1 VGFGSD
7 GRRPNTLVRSHAWVL
22 THLYEHPACQAP
34 HTPFSFLSSCPP
46 FLLFDRAA
54 GFLSPRPRIVAG
66 RRAQGVS
73 RLAAFQRPPSG
84 LGLYTTEHDGRLDGS
99 GRLHS
104 YLIFSSSTRRRGCY
118 CIPITDVVFLAGLAT
133 RSMAR
138 AIVASTYI
146 RQLRSGLPRC
156 CLHGRSRRWMGL
168 IFGTAYWQVPICDV
182 GQQPRIR
189 PARHTRL
196 GCRNSARYRVRA
208 APCGTRP
215 CSR

>member
-1 VGFGSD
+1 MSTRHVKPPTPLFLFFLPVPRFSCSTAPQGFS
-7 GRRPNTLVRSHAWVL
+7 R
-22 THLYEHPACQAP
+22 
-34 HTPFSFLSSCPP
+34 
-46 FLLFDRAA
+46 
-54 GFLSPRPRIVAG
+54 PRPRIVAG

-104 YLIFSSSTRRRGCY
+104 YLIFSSSTCRRGVLLYSDHGCY
-118 CIPITDVVFLAGLAT
+118 FLAGLAT

-189 PARHTRL
+189 PARHTRR
-196 GCRNSARYRVRA
+196 GVGTQRVIA
-208 APCGTRP
+208 
-215 CSR
+215 

>member
-1 VGFGSD
+1 M
-7 GRRPNTLVRSHAWVL
+7 TLACSGGKVRVCALPYACDLTTGITPEADRVLMALL

-104 YLIFSSSTRRRGCY
+104 YLIFSSFTCRRGCY
-118 CIPITDVVFLAGLAT
+118 CIPITDV
-133 RSMAR
+133 
-138 AIVASTYI
+138 
-146 RQLRSGLPRC
+146 
-156 CLHGRSRRWMGL
+156 
-168 IFGTAYWQVPICDV
+168 IFWQVLLRGPW
-182 GQQPRIR
+182 
-189 PARHTRL
+189 
-196 GCRNSARYRVRA
+196 RVR
-208 APCGTRP
+208 
-215 CSR
+215 

>member
-1 VGFGSD
+1 MSTRHVKPPTPLFLFFLPVPRFSCSTAPQGFS
-7 GRRPNTLVRSHAWVL
+7 R
-22 THLYEHPACQAP
+22 
-34 HTPFSFLSSCPP
+34 
-46 FLLFDRAA
+46 
-54 GFLSPRPRIVAG
+54 PRPRIVAG

-84 LGLYTTEHDGRLDGS
+84 GLYTTEYDGRLDGS

-104 YLIFSSSTRRRGCY
+104 YLIFSSSTCRRRCY
-118 CIPITDVVFLAGLAT
+118 CIPITDVIFLAGLAT

>member
-1 VGFGSD
+1 MFRLQFDRVC
-7 GRRPNTLVRSHAWVL
+7 RSA
-22 THLYEHPACQAP
+22 A
-34 HTPFSFLSSCPP
+34 PFSFEPLVGRP
-46 FLLFDRAA
+46 
-54 GFLSPRPRIVAG
+54 SP
-66 RRAQGVS
+66 QGVS

-84 LGLYTTEHDGRLDGS
+84 LGFYTTEHDGRLDGS
-99 GRLHS
+99 GRLRS
-104 YLIFSSSTRRRGCY
+104 YLIFSSSTCRQGCY

-168 IFGTAYWQVPICDV
+168 IFGTAYWQVPICD
-182 GQQPRIR
+182 GDLQPHIR

-196 GCRNSARYRVRA
+196 GCRNSAHCRRYRVRI